1 MHHTHQNQRARMVRK
16 KWLHICEARTTLAA
30 MQRPLKI
37 CYADFF
43 GGLVFGFS
51 YCAVD
56 DEGVTSVAV
65 EERPTIFSSVLNL
78 CRFAH
83 W

>member
-16 KWLHICEARTTLAA
+16 KRLHICEARTTLAA

-43 GGLVFGFS
+43 GGLVLCLAFGF
-51 YCAVD
+51 VD

-65 EERPTIFSSVLNL
+65 EERPTILSSVLNL
-78 CRFAH
+78 CRLAH

>member
-1 MHHTHQNQRARMVRK
+1 MVRK

-43 GGLVFGFS
+43 GAFVFGFVGCS
-51 YCAVD
+51 VD

-65 EERPTIFSSVLNL
+65 EERPTILSSVLNL

>member
-37 CYADFF
+37 CEAYGCGFLVLRCLF
-43 GGLVFGFS
+43 GS
-51 YCAVD
+51 ID
-56 DEGVTSVAV
+56 DDGVASVGV
-65 EERPTIFSSVLNL
+65 EERPTIRSSVQNL